1 MSEAITPTNIL
12 QAHLQICT
20 ELHELLLEENRVM
33 RATSAAP
40 PDALLERKKSLLP
53 KLDESL
59 RQLRG
64 INESRTALSRDEAA
78 RVEEA
83 RRKLMQILML
93 DRENER
99 LLLKAALPPKL
110 KAAYQPV
117 VPGQVARA
125 YQKYG
130 PAASPGGGNEET
142 A

>member
-12 QAHLQICT
+12 KAHLQTCT

-33 RATSAAP
+33 RATSAP
-40 PDALLERKKSLLP
+40 PSDALLERKKSLLP

-130 PAASPGGGNEET
+130 SAAAQGGGSEDT

>member
-1 MSEAITPTNIL
+1 MSEAATPASIL
-12 QAHLQICT
+12 KAHLQTCT

-33 RATSAAP
+33 RATSAP
-40 PDALLERKKSLLP
+40 PSDALLERKKSLLP

-64 INESRTALSRDEAA
+64 INESRTSLSRDEAA

-130 PAASPGGGNEET
+130 PAAAQGGGNEDT